1 MYIITGHTKGLG
13 KKLITHL
20 NDNKKKTVGLSRSKI
35 SLDLNIEEYKI
46 DFSNPDFE
54 ILKNININL
63 RKYEDQI
70 YFIINAFTNG
80 MSNPDISD
88 LRKTLHTNLFN
99 QFECI
104 EYLNLQNK
112 KLKVILIGAQEGFY
126 QRSNFKGYTLSKN
139 IINRL
144 PNYINFLH
152 LQSHIIGPVKSEK
165 LPNSNNNIL
174 IKYFNNIF
182 SLSYEE
188 LSRKIIKNI
197 HNNKEV
203 FLYQKF
209 YFILKFPLVVI
220 IKLINYLK

>member
-54 ILKNININL
+54 ILKNLKINL
-63 RKYEDQI
+63 SKYEDQI
-70 YFIINAFTNG
+70 YFIINAFTYG

-112 KLKVILIGAQEGFY
+112 KLF
-126 QRSNFKGYTLSKN
+126 
-139 IINRL
+139 
-144 PNYINFLH
+144 
-152 LQSHIIGPVKSEK
+152 
-165 LPNSNNNIL
+165 
-174 IKYFNNIF
+174 
-182 SLSYEE
+182 
-188 LSRKIIKNI
+188 
-197 HNNKEV
+197 
-203 FLYQKF
+203 
-209 YFILKFPLVVI
+209 
-220 IKLINYLK
+220 